1 MLTELFFL
9 KCTSTIY
16 ITRDLLRLN
25 VGRNS
30 LSEIPK
36 GSLEILKNL
45 NHLDLSFNK
54 IRDVKEKNFE
64 GENFVFLADYLYQLC
79 LAGMEKLDKLDLN
92 HNKIE
97 KLVDYGFEGLPKLTS
112 LSLDYNKISLLEPK
126 AFSGLDGE
134 SGAEI

>member
-1 MLTELFFL
+1 MFYVDRIVFL
-9 KCTSTIY
+9 KCFTTIY

-64 GENFVFLADYLYQLC
+64 GEEFVF
-79 LAGMEKLDKLDLN
+79 
-92 HNKIE
+92 
-97 KLVDYGFEGLPKLTS
+97 
-112 LSLDYNKISLLEPK
+112 
-126 AFSGLDGE
+126 
-134 SGAEI
+134 

>member
-1 MLTELFFL
+1 MLGRITYKYYFACFAVIYVHNIEHFVLFCLSLSLALSSLSSFFFSISMFYVDRIVFL
-9 KCTSTIY
+9 KCFTTIY

-64 GENFVFLADYLYQLC
+64 GEEFVF
-79 LAGMEKLDKLDLN
+79 
-92 HNKIE
+92 
-97 KLVDYGFEGLPKLTS
+97 
-112 LSLDYNKISLLEPK
+112 
-126 AFSGLDGE
+126 
-134 SGAEI
+134 